1 MIPLIPKNLRTIRLW
16 VLYNP
21 KLRLIVEQ
29 KQFKYELRQPSKASG
44 LKVVELKGFY
54 FNGEVPRG

>member
-1 MIPLIPKNLRTIRLW
+1 MIPLVPKNLRTIRLW

-29 KQFKYELRQPSKASG
+29 KQFKYQLRQPSKTSG
-44 LKVVELKGFY
+44 LVVIELKGSY
-54 FNGEVPRG
+54 FPRNREP